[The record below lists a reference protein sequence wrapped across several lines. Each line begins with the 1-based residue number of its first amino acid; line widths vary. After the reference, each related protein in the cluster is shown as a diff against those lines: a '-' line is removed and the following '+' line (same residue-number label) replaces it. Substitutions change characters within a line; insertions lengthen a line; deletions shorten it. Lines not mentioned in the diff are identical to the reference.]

1 MDPLTNAIQ
10 EYIKSGEYFIDARKW
25 YNFKYILPL
34 SHRSLLLLICT
45 IFTLLLTLICININI
60 LLPINKKVSYLIK
73 DDAAKQAAVTNTK
86 HSTLTNPYIS
96 IANIMLQ
103 NYVKQREEYNYDIL
117 KEQFTFIKNT
127 STSIVYMQFANFMN
141 IDNPLSPV
149 IRYQKLYRR
158 SINILSINN
167 INDNEAVVTFE
178 SLAKNSTDTILEN
191 MVWEA
196 RIGFIMDSI
205 STNTSPDMPFN
216 FTVTSYKLKLLRN
229 KNQK

>member
-45 IFTLLLTLICININI
+45 IFILLLTLICININM

-73 DDAAKQAAVTNTK
+73 DDGEKQATVTNTK
-86 HSTLTNPYIS
+86 HSTLANPYIS
-96 IANIMLQ
+96 VANIMLQ
-103 NYVKQREEYNYDIL
+103 NYVNQREEYNYDVL
-117 KEQFTFIKNT
+117 KEQFTFIKNA

-149 IRYQKLYRR
+149 MRYQKLYRR
-158 SINILSINN
+158 SINILSTKN

-178 SLAKNSTDTILEN
+178 SLAKNSTGAILEN

-205 STNTSPDMPFN
+205 STSISPGMPFN

>member
-1 MDPLTNAIQ
+1 MDPLTNTIQ

-73 DDAAKQAAVTNTK
+73 DDAEKQAVVTNTK
-86 HSTLTNPYIS
+86 HSTLANPYIS

-103 NYVKQREEYNYDIL
+103 NYVNQREEYNYDIL
-117 KEQFTFIKNT
+117 KEQFTFIKNA

-178 SLAKNSTDTILEN
+178 SLVKNSTDAILEN

>member
-73 DDAAKQAAVTNTK
+73 DDAAKQATITNTK

-117 KEQFTFIKNT
+117 KEQFTFIKNA

-167 INDNEAVVTFE
+167 INYNEAVVTFE
-178 SLAKNSTDTILEN
+178 SLAKNSTDAILEN

-196 RIGFIMDSI
+196 RVGFIMDSI

>member
-60 LLPINKKVSYLIK
+60 LLPINKKVNYLIK
-73 DDAAKQAAVTNTK
+73 DDAEKQAAITNTK
-86 HSTLTNPYIS
+86 HSTLVKPYIS

-103 NYVKQREEYNYDIL
+103 NYVNQREEYNYDIL
-117 KEQFTFIKNT
+117 KEQFTFIKNA

-158 SINILSINN
+158 SINILSIKN
-167 INDNEAVVTFE
+167 INDNEAIVTFE
-178 SLAKNSTDTILEN
+178 SLAKNSTDAILEN

-205 STNTSPDMPFN
+205 STNTSPNMPFN

>member
-117 KEQFTFIKNT
+117 KEQFTFIKNA

-178 SLAKNSTDTILEN
+178 SLAKNSTDAILEN

>member
-73 DDAAKQAAVTNTK
+73 DDAEKQATITNTK
-86 HSTLTNPYIS
+86 HSTLANPYIS
-96 IANIMLQ
+96 VANIMLQ
-103 NYVKQREEYNYDIL
+103 NYVTQREEYNYDIL
-117 KEQFTFIKNT
+117 KEQFTFIKNA

-178 SLAKNSTDTILEN
+178 SLAKNSTGAILEN
-191 MVWEA
+191 MVWET

-205 STNTSPDMPFN
+205 STSTSPDMPFN

>member
-25 YNFKYILPL
+25 YNFKYILLL

-45 IFTLLLTLICININI
+45 IFTLLLTLICINIYI

-73 DDAAKQAAVTNTK
+73 DDAEKQATITNTK
-86 HSTLTNPYIS
+86 HSTLASPYIS

-103 NYVKQREEYNYDIL
+103 NYVNQREEYNYNTL

-127 STSIVYMQFANFMN
+127 STSIVYMQFAHFMN

-149 IRYQKLYRR
+149 MRYQKLYRR

-178 SLAKNSTDTILEN
+178 SLAKNSTGTILEN

-205 STNTSPDMPFN
+205 GTNTSSDMPFN

>member
-60 LLPINKKVSYLIK
+60 LLPINEKVSYLIK
-73 DDAAKQAAVTNTK
+73 DDAEKQATVTNTK
-86 HSTLTNPYIS
+86 HSTLANPYIS
-96 IANIMLQ
+96 VANIMLQ

-117 KEQFTFIKNT
+117 KEQFTFIKNA
-127 STSIVYMQFANFMN
+127 STSIVYTQFANFMN
-141 IDNPLSPV
+141 IDNSLSPV

-158 SINILSINN
+158 SINVLSINN

-178 SLAKNSTDTILEN
+178 SLAQNSTGKILEN

-205 STNTSPDMPFN
+205 RTSTSPDMPFN

-229 KNQK
+229 KN

>member
-1 MDPLTNAIQ
+1 MDPLTNAVQ
-10 EYIKSGEYFIDARKW
+10 EYIKSGVYFIDARKW

-45 IFTLLLTLICININI
+45 IFTLLSTLICININI
-60 LLPINKKVSYLIK
+60 LLPVNEKVSYLIK
-73 DDAAKQAAVTNTK
+73 DDAEKQATVTNTK
-86 HSTLTNPYIS
+86 HSKLANPYIS
-96 IANIMLQ
+96 VANIMLR

-117 KEQFTFIKNT
+117 KEQFTFIKNS

-149 IRYQKLYRR
+149 IRYQKLYKR
-158 SINILSINN
+158 SINISSINN
-167 INDNEAVVTFE
+167 INDNEVVITFE
-178 SLAKNSTDTILEN
+178 SLAKNSMGEILEN

-205 STNTSPDMPFN
+205 STSTSADMPFN

>member
-1 MDPLTNAIQ
+1 MDPLTNTIQ

-45 IFTLLLTLICININI
+45 IFTLLLTLICINIYI

-73 DDAAKQAAVTNTK
+73 DDAEKQATVTNTK
-86 HSTLTNPYIS
+86 HSTLASPYIS

-103 NYVKQREEYNYDIL
+103 NYVNQREEYNYDIL

-127 STSIVYMQFANFMN
+127 STSIVYMQFAHFMN

-178 SLAKNSTDTILEN
+178 SLAKNSTGAILEN

-205 STNTSPDMPFN
+205 STNISPNMPFN

>member
-73 DDAAKQAAVTNTK
+73 NDTAKQATVTNTK

-117 KEQFTFIKNT
+117 KEQFTFIKNA

-167 INDNEAVVTFE
+167 INYNEAVVTFE
-178 SLAKNSTDTILEN
+178 SLAKNSTDAILEN

>member
-34 SHRSLLLLICT
+34 SHRSLLLFICT
-45 IFTLLLTLICININI
+45 IFTLLLTLICISINI

-73 DDAAKQAAVTNTK
+73 DDAEKQAAVTNTK
-86 HSTLTNPYIS
+86 HSTLANPYIS

-103 NYVKQREEYNYDIL
+103 NYVNQREEYNYDIL
-117 KEQFTFIKNT
+117 KEQFTFIKNA

-158 SINILSINN
+158 SINILSVNN
-167 INDNEAVVTFE
+167 VNDNEAVVTFE
-178 SLAKNSTDTILEN
+178 SLAKNSTGAILEN

>member
-45 IFTLLLTLICININI
+45 IFTLLLTLICISINI
-60 LLPINKKVSYLIK
+60 LLPINKKVTYLIK
-73 DDAAKQAAVTNTK
+73 DDAEKQATVTNTK
-86 HSTLTNPYIS
+86 HSTLVKPYIS
-96 IANIMLQ
+96 IANIMIQ
-103 NYVKQREEYNYDIL
+103 HYVNQREEYNYDIL
-117 KEQFTFIKNT
+117 KEQFTFIKNA

-178 SLAKNSTDTILEN
+178 SLAKNSTDAILEN

-205 STNTSPDMPFN
+205 STNTSPNMPFN

>member
-1 MDPLTNAIQ
+1 MQ
-10 EYIKSGEYFIDARKW
+10 EKW

-117 KEQFTFIKNT
+117 KEQFTFIKNA

-178 SLAKNSTDTILEN
+178 SLAKNSTDAILEN

>member
-25 YNFKYILPL
+25 YNFKYILPF

-45 IFTLLLTLICININI
+45 IFTLLLTLVCININI
-60 LLPINKKVSYLIK
+60 LLPINKKVNYLIK
-73 DDAAKQAAVTNTK
+73 DDAEKQAAITNTK
-86 HSTLTNPYIS
+86 HSTLVKPYTS

-103 NYVKQREEYNYDIL
+103 NYVNQREEYNYDIL
-117 KEQFTFIKNT
+117 KEQFTFIKNA
-127 STSIVYMQFANFMN
+127 STRIVYMQFANFMN

-149 IRYQKLYRR
+149 IRYQKLYSR
-158 SINILSINN
+158 SINILSIKN

-178 SLAKNSTDTILEN
+178 SLAKNSTDAILEN

>member
-25 YNFKYILPL
+25 YNFKYILL
-34 SHRSLLLLICT
+34 LNHRSLLLLICT
-45 IFTLLLTLICININI
+45 IFTLFLTLICININI

-73 DDAAKQAAVTNTK
+73 DDAEKQATVTNTK
-86 HSTLTNPYIS
+86 HSTLANPYIS
-96 IANIMLQ
+96 VANIMLQ
-103 NYVKQREEYNYDIL
+103 NYVTQREEYNYDIL
-117 KEQFTFIKNT
+117 KEQFTFIKNA

-178 SLAKNSTDTILEN
+178 SLAKNSTGAILEN
-191 MVWEA
+191 MVWET

-205 STNTSPDMPFN
+205 STSTSPDMPFN

>member
-45 IFTLLLTLICININI
+45 IFTLLLTLTCISINI
-60 LLPINKKVSYLIK
+60 LLPINKKVTYLIK
-73 DDAAKQAAVTNTK
+73 DDAEKQATVTNTK
-86 HSTLTNPYIS
+86 YSTLVKPYIA
-96 IANIMLQ
+96 IANIMIQ
-103 NYVKQREEYNYDIL
+103 NYVNQREEYNYDIL
-117 KEQFTFIKNT
+117 KEQFTFIKNA

-178 SLAKNSTDTILEN
+178 SLAKNSTDAILEN

-205 STNTSPDMPFN
+205 STNTSPNMPFN

>member
-178 SLAKNSTDTILEN
+178 SLAKNSTDAILEN

>member
-60 LLPINKKVSYLIK
+60 LLPINKKVKYLIK
-73 DDAAKQAAVTNTK
+73 DDAEKQAAVTNTK
-86 HSTLTNPYIS
+86 HSTLVKPYIS

-103 NYVKQREEYNYDIL
+103 NYVNQREEYNYDIL
-117 KEQFTFIKNT
+117 KEQFTFIKNA

-167 INDNEAVVTFE
+167 INNNEAVVTFE
-178 SLAKNSTDTILEN
+178 SLAKNSTDAILEN

>member
-10 EYIKSGEYFIDARKW
+10 EYIKSGKYFIDARQW

-34 SHRSLLLLICT
+34 SHRSLLLLTCT
-45 IFTLLLTLICININI
+45 TFTLLLTLICININI

-73 DDAAKQAAVTNTK
+73 NDAEQQAIITNTQ
-86 HSTLTNPYIS
+86 HSSLANPYIS
-96 IANIMLQ
+96 IANILLQ
-103 NYVKQREEYNYDIL
+103 NYVKQREEYNYDLL
-117 KEQFTFIKNT
+117 KEQFIFIKNT

-149 IRYQKLYRR
+149 IRYQKLYKR

-167 INDNEAVVTFE
+167 INDNEAVVMFE
-178 SLAKNSTDTILEN
+178 SLAKNSTGEILEK
-191 MVWEA
+191 MIWES

-205 STNTSPDMPFN
+205 GINISPNTAFN
-216 FTVTSYKLKLLRN
+216 FTVTNYKLKLLKNTN
-229 KNQK
+229 KK

>member
-45 IFTLLLTLICININI
+45 IFTLLFTLICINIDI
-60 LLPINKKVSYLIK
+60 LLPINEKVSYLIK
-73 DDAAKQAAVTNTK
+73 DNAEKQATVTNTK
-86 HSTLTNPYIS
+86 HSSLANPYIS
-96 IANIMLQ
+96 VANIMLQ

-117 KEQFTFIKNT
+117 KEQFTFIKNA
-127 STSIVYMQFANFMN
+127 STSI
-141 IDNPLSPV
+141 V

-158 SINILSINN
+158 SINILSITN
-167 INDNEAVVTFE
+167 INDNEVVVTFE
-178 SLAKNSTDTILEN
+178 SLAKNSMGEILEN
-191 MVWEA
+191 MLWEA

-205 STNTSPDMPFN
+205 GINTSPDTAFN

>member
-45 IFTLLLTLICININI
+45 IFTLLLTLVCININI

-73 DDAAKQAAVTNTK
+73 DDAAKQATVTNTK

-103 NYVKQREEYNYDIL
+103 NYVKQREEYNYNIL
-117 KEQFTFIKNT
+117 KEQFTFIKNA

-167 INDNEAVVTFE
+167 INYNEAVVTFE
-178 SLAKNSTDTILEN
+178 SLAKNSTDAILEN

>member
-60 LLPINKKVSYLIK
+60 LLPINKKVNYLIK
-73 DDAAKQAAVTNTK
+73 DDAEKQAAVTNTK
-86 HSTLTNPYIS
+86 HSTLVKPYTS

-103 NYVKQREEYNYDIL
+103 NYVNQREEYNYDIL
-117 KEQFTFIKNT
+117 KEQFTFIKNA

-178 SLAKNSTDTILEN
+178 SLAKNSTDAILEN

>member
-60 LLPINKKVSYLIK
+60 LLPINKKVNYLIK
-73 DDAAKQAAVTNTK
+73 DDAEQQAAVTNTK
-86 HSTLTNPYIS
+86 HSTLANPYIS

-117 KEQFTFIKNT
+117 KEQFTFIKNA

-167 INDNEAVVTFE
+167 INNNEAVVTFE
-178 SLAKNSTDTILEN
+178 SLAKNSTDAILEN

-196 RIGFIMDSI
+196 KIGFIMDSI